1 LQQDVEHYKKCYT
14 EEHGRANHMAAL
26 LHDALEELEGVKRER
41 DDLQQN
47 LLENVNLC
55 GKERV
60 EHRTVMARL
69 QDTLSVMQSKA
80 EATHSRKA
88 ELEGAVDTMNVT
100 ITGEREV
107 TFRVLKEHQVR
118 GEKERYGER
127 GRGRG
132 GGERNRG
139 KSVTIWREDASGG
152 KESERW
158 RRERWMGESENEKEE
173 DGGAGEGDRRGR
185 VESGSV

>member
-1 LQQDVEHYKKCYT
+1 MIDGGGGGSGGGGGRSGMGGGLSPTPPVYHRTSPVPSQRNMHRFRSPLQVPRRCHPTLAVSLQQDVEHYKKCYT

-118 GEKERYGER
+118 GER
-127 GRGRG
+127 GRG
-132 GGERNRG
+132 
-139 KSVTIWREDASGG
+139 
-152 KESERW
+152 
-158 RRERWMGESENEKEE
+158 EK
-173 DGGAGEGDRRGR
+173 
-185 VESGSV
+185 V